1 MTDTTSKPPK
11 SPRTAKAKAS
21 SAAPSRL
28 SIRNQRQAEYQRA
41 YRAEQKLKR
50 IPSRDDVARVALHWV
65 LTQLISKSDQ
75 GGLSRMHG
83 GIVPRLVELG
93 FDPSGAQL
101 RVSDLID
108 RYEAGWD
115 FQSKPHLRVKPKDGS
130 SA

>member
-1 MTDTTSKPPK
+1 MTDTTTKPPK
-11 SPRTAKAKAS
+11 TPRGTRAS
-21 SAAPSRL
+21 GTAPSRL

-50 IPSRDDVARVALHWV
+50 IPSRDDVARVALHWFITLNIENDNEV
-65 LTQLISKSDQ
+65 
-75 GGLSRMHG
+75 GLSHIHRE
-83 GIVPRLVELG
+83 IVRRLVEHG
-93 FDPSGAQL
+93 FDPGGADR

-115 FQSKPHLRVKPKDGS
+115 FQAKPHLREKPNDGS